1 MRDEFY
7 ALLAEPGPESWA
19 KLCKLLAQELR
30 TGRDPSAFIAEYT
43 EVARELRAW
52 PPEIDRSPPAEWLR
66 TDGGAGV
73 QEVRAARLNLA
84 RIVREVDLYPY
95 YIRAAAESQRLR
107 LRDGTPAVRLQRS
120 FSGALQGAHGRMHQ
134 IGVPGQ
140 GDLCGSLCVEVHCSD
155 ATCYS
160 SKTSGGPCE
169 ADHWRRLAV
178 ALEVEVKRAAGK
190 QSPVQRQREEALRRR
205 GELYLCVR
213 TTAEMLRLLESER
226 DRILRDGWRAGEVSI
241 RAPVRGLP
249 ARRP

>member
-1 MRDEFY
+1 VRDEFY
-7 ALLAEPGPESWA
+7 GLLAEPGPESWA
-19 KLCKLLAQELR
+19 GIVRLLSDPRRRFDPAEAAEVE
-30 TGRDPSAFIAEYT
+30 RD
-43 EVARELRAW
+43 LRAW
-52 PPEIDRSPPAEWLR
+52 PPEVERPAPRAWLP
-66 TDGGAGV
+66 
-73 QEVRAARLNLA
+73 ESHAALLKLA
-84 RIVREVDLYPY
+84 RTVREVDLYPH
-95 YIRAAAESQRLR
+95 YIRAAAESPRLR

-160 SKTSGGPCE
+160 SRTTAGPCE
-169 ADHWRRLAV
+169 ADHWRRLA
-178 ALEVEVKRAAGK
+178 ASLEIEVKRGAGK

-226 DRILRDGWRAGEVSI
+226 DRILRDLGHTRAATRS
-241 RAPVRGLP
+241 
-249 ARRP
+249 